1 MPLALIET
9 SHCNVDLKPSPIEP
23 SWISEGNPEARS
35 CPLSISADSAAGTL
49 IWSCTE
55 GKFNWYYDVDETI
68 MILEG
73 SIVLESEGMPP
84 RRYGVG
90 DVILFRH
97 GAHVKWHVEHH
108 VKKIAFFRQ
117 TIPFGL
123 GFAIRAI
130 NKLKRMVFVPGG
142 RLSAPQQDP
151 APVYGLMGRSTR
163 DAAPARF
170 SWRRKTHAF
179 FAALFLDDLNLAALD
194 GFLNL
199 VQIT

>member
-9 SHCNVDLKPSPIEP
+9 GDCNMDLKPSPIEP
-23 SWISEGNPEARS
+23 SWILEGNPEARS
-35 CPLSISADSAAGTL
+35 RVLSSSACGTATTL
-49 IWSCTE
+49 IWSCAE

-97 GAHVKWHVEHH
+97 GAHVKWHVERH

-117 TIPFGL
+117 TLPFGL
-123 GFAIRAI
+123 GYVVRAI
-130 NKLKRMVFVPGG
+130 NKLKRMVFASGG

-151 APVYGLMGRSTR
+151 APLSTR

-170 SWRRKTHAF
+170 SWRRKAHAF
-179 FAALFLDDLNLAALD
+179 VAAPFLDDLNLAALD
-194 GFLNL
+194 GFLAL
-199 VQIT
+199 VQAT